1 MTAAITSPAAQNDHA
16 GHRICR
22 DVSYDTTTGEM
33 FDCCIND
40 GDLIPTGIITW
51 GAAGADPRKR
61 DA

>member
-1 MTAAITSPAAQNDHA
+1 MTAATTSLTTQDAHA

-33 FDCCIND
+33 FDCCIDD
-40 GDLIPTGIITW
+40 GDLIPTGIITF
-51 GAAGADPRKR
+51 GAGADPRKR